1 MFQMVQYVLTNAF
14 EIMIQLNVGIPKH
27 SYAFRFQ
34 KFIALSIIILRFFL
48 IMLCAVQLNGKFCT
62 CAIEI
67 NNVIPYN
74 ILAMNRIRK

>member
-1 MFQMVQYVLTNAF
+1 MVQYVLTNAF

-27 SYAFRFQ
+27 SYAVRFQ
-34 KFIALSIIILRFFL
+34 KFIAFSIIMLCLFF
-48 IMLCAVQLNGKFCT
+48 IMLCAVQLDGKFCI
-62 CAIEI
+62 CAIKI